1 MNTIVVEGNTYT
13 KATALA
19 KQFRYT
25 TDYIGQLCRAGK
37 VECQLVG
44 RSWYVTE
51 RSLLAHKDSRYK
63 EIRLDEKILKNN
75 TKIASSD
82 EEISVVPRLKRV
94 TAKHLNTVHNFENRV
109 MSGVV
114 ASRYLPDD
122 TELLPQPIKTT
133 TVATPKK
140 ILPIIPAEVQ
150 TVPVVSQTKPQKL
163 NFTEL
168 PAVPLRGEVEVSDVE
183 IVEDFEP
190 VSLQSLLPK
199 PAASKPVP
207 QRQVSSVSR
216 AKTKAPKSFTQE
228 QNRVAEVSSLQFRP
242 QLVTE
247 HHQSS
252 GKLLMSVATISAVVL
267 FCFFTLTEQTYRI
280 QGDQFVAT
288 LAFGNNF
295 WNEFWR

>member
-1 MNTIVVEGNTYT
+1 MNTIVVDGDTYT

-63 EIRLDEKILKNN
+63 EIRLNEKTLKNN
-75 TKIASSD
+75 TKIESSD

-94 TAKHLNTVHNFENRV
+94 TAKQLGTVRNFENRV

-122 TELLPQPIKTT
+122 TELLPQPFKTV
-133 TVATPKK
+133 TVSSTKK
-140 ILPIIPAEVQ
+140 ILPIIPAEMQ
-150 TVPVVSQTKPQKL
+150 TVSVVSQSKPQRL
-163 NFTEL
+163 SFTEL
-168 PAVPLRGEVEVSDVE
+168 PAVPLHGAVEVSDVE
-183 IVEDFEP
+183 IVDEFEP
-190 VSLQSLLPK
+190 VSPK
-199 PAASKPVP
+199 AIPVP
-207 QRQVSSVSR
+207 VMI
-216 AKTKAPKSFTQE
+216 PKSAQQSRDDVLRAGVTKSSALKQS
-228 QNRVAEVSSLQFRP
+228 RVTEVASLQFRP
-242 QLVTE
+242 QLVSE
-247 HHQSS
+247 HKRSS
-252 GKLLMSVATISAVVL
+252 GWLLISIAIISATVL
-267 FCFFTLTEQTYRI
+267 FGFMTLTEQTYRI
-280 QGDQFVAT
+280 KGDQFVAT